1 MSLINLQS
9 LNVCR
14 QDGYKELQDLHEV
27 RSQSYI
33 KMTHGEEDKM
43 FVFTTL

>member
-1 MSLINLQS
+1 MSQISLQS
-9 LNVCR
+9 LHVCKLY
-14 QDGYKELQDLHEV
+14 GYKVLHDLNEA
-27 RSQSYI
+27 RYQSYI